1 MKIRSV
7 ILCGGAGTRLWPASR
22 KNLPKQF
29 IPFFQN
35 KSLFELTIE
44 RVKLLDNQVKP
55 IVVCNK
61 QHSFYVKKILKKNNI
76 DATIILEPIGK
87 NTTAAIYIAAK
98 SCSRDEN
105 LIIMPSDHLI
115 SNTKQFIDDIKNI
128 SLSTNFNNWITL
140 GIKPTKPSEAYGYI
154 KVIDSKF
161 NKLSVVEKF
170 EEKPSKTKAA
180 QYINNNKYFWNSGIF
195 LGKASM
201 ITNSIQTYSPTI
213 ANACDEAFSKKEVNQ
228 KSGEIHFLLDLFS
241 KIPSKSID
249 FGVMELEKNI
259 KFFPLNCD
267 WSDVGSWDTISE
279 INKNIPLSDNIISID
294 SENNYIKTDKRII
307 ATIGI
312 KDLIIIDDD
321 NATLIMKKSESEK
334 VKNIVNEL
342 INRDYIEAEEHS
354 YENRPWGS
362 FENLLISK
370 FCKVKRIKVDP
381 QKRLSLQYHNFRSEH
396 WLVVSGVATVYLNG
410 KIFTLGEGMSIDIP
424 TKAKHYIH
432 NDTYKDLTIIET
444 QLGTYFGEDDIIR
457 VDDPYDR

>member
-1 MKIRSV
+1 MKIRSI
-7 ILCGGAGTRLWPASR
+7 ILCGGSGTRLWPTSR

-35 KSLFELTIE
+35 KSLFELTIV
-44 RVKLLDNQVKP
+44 RVKLLDNEKKP
-55 IVVCNK
+55 IIVCNK
-61 QHSFYVKKILKKNNI
+61 QHSFYVKKILKKYNMN
-76 DATIILEPIGK
+76 AIIISEPIGR
-87 NTTAAIYIAAK
+87 NTTAAIYIATKLCAK
-98 SCSRDEN
+98 DEN

-115 SNTKQFIDDIKNI
+115 SNTSQFINDIKNI
-128 SLSTNFNNWITL
+128 SLLTDFRNWITL
-140 GIKPTKPSEAYGYI
+140 GVKPSKPSDAYGYI
-154 KVIDSKF
+154 KVSNTKF
-161 NKLSVVEKF
+161 NQLNDVEKF
-170 EEKPSKTKAA
+170 EEKPNKAKA
-180 QYINNNKYFWNSGIF
+180 NQYIKNNKYFWNSGMF
-195 LGKASM
+195 LGKSSM
-201 ITNSIQTYSPTI
+201 ITNSIQKYSPLI
-213 ANACDEAFSKKEVNQ
+213 AKTCDEAFDKKEVNK
-228 KSGEIHFLLDLFS
+228 KSDEISFLLDQFS

-249 FGVMELEKNI
+249 FEVMEFEKNI
-259 KFFPLNCD
+259 KLFPLNCD

-279 INKNIPLSDNIISID
+279 INKNIPLNNNVISID
-294 SENNYIKTDKRII
+294 SDNNYIKTDKRII

-321 NATLIMKKSESEK
+321 NATLIMKKNESEK
-334 VKNIVNEL
+334 VKDIVNEL

-424 TKAKHYIH
+424 IKAKHYIH